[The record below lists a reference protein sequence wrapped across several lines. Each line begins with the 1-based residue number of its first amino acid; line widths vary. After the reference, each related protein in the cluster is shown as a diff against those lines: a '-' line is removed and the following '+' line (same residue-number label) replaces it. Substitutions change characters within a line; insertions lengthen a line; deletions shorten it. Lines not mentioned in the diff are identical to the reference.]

1 MDGDQPTSLNKI
13 WLDWKQF
20 SRAPSPQEMIQVHLK
35 YWLHRCSSWAGYGL
49 VWKQVPQNLMRHHI
63 GSIEMCVI
71 FLGGIPHFQTYSDMI
86 ICPIEWGFSIWSPST
101 ILEEYPKCPILWLI
115 YFPSGLV
122 DTFLPC
128 PRPVEELKCLPG
140 QAGSWARM
148 AGENDGFMMVL
159 WWIYILWW
167 IMMVVYDYLWGFIW
181 NSDVFFRIYDSLL
194 GISTTNRIWPMRSS
208 ATILPEFC
216 QHLIAKKAMTGR
228 YWWASFKR
236 KGGSR

>member
-1 MDGDQPTSLNKI
+1 MLQLGKI
-13 WLDWKQF
+13 WLSLKTGSPKLD
-20 SRAPSPQEMIQVHLK
+20 APS
-35 YWLHRCSSWAGYGL
+35 YWFHRH
-49 VWKQVPQNLMRHHI
+49 VRH
-63 GSIEMCVI
+63 G

-101 ILEEYPKCPILWLI
+101 ILEKYPKCPILWLI
-115 YFPSGLV
+115 YFPPGLV

-128 PRPVEELKCLPG
+128 PRPLEELKCLPG
-140 QAGSWARM
+140 QAGSARM
-148 AGENDGFMMVL
+148 AGENDGFMMDL
-159 WWIYILWW
+159 WWSYDEFIFYDELWW
-167 IMMVVYDYLWGFIW
+167 IMGVYDYLWGFIW

-194 GISTTNRIWPMRSS
+194 GMSTTNRIWPMRGS

-216 QHLIAKKAMTGR
+216 QHFIAKKAMTGR